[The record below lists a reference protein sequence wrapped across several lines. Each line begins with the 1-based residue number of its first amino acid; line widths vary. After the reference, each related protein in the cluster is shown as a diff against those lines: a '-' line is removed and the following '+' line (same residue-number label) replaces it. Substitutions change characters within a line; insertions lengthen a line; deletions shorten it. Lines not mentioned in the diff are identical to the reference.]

1 MVCSQVIGNDTA
13 VTFAASQGNF
23 QLNVYK
29 PVIIANFLNSAKL
42 IADSVK
48 SFNQNCVLGILPN
61 LNNIKNKLH
70 SSLMLVTALNTKI
83 G

>member
-1 MVCSQVIGNDTA
+1 MPGKINPTQCEALCMVCSQVIGNDAA

-48 SFNQNCVLGILPN
+48 SFNQIVFWEYFQI
-61 LNNIKNKLH
+61 
-70 SSLMLVTALNTKI
+70 
-83 G
+83 